1 MPMEKTILAKNLE
14 INRILNGM
22 WQVAGAHGQINSESA
37 ISDMEKY
44 HESGFTTWDLAD
56 IYGPAESLIGE
67 FRRKVG
73 KEEKFQALT
82 KFVPNP
88 GPMSNSIVTH
98 YVEQSLKKMDTDCID
113 LLQFHWWD
121 YNDTS
126 YLDALHHLSKLQ
138 NEGKIKHL
146 GLTNFDTERVKIMIE
161 NNFHIVS
168 NQVQYSI
175 LDNRVEKLM
184 APFFEKHN
192 IKILSYGTLLGGF
205 FSEKYLDVD
214 EPQRGDLTTAS
225 LQKYKNM
232 IDAWG
237 GWQLFQE
244 LLHVLNDIA
253 KKHYCSIANVATK
266 FIVDKPQV
274 AGVIIGARLGII
286 NHREDNIKTFDIKLD
301 QKDISLI
308 ETITKKS
315 NDLFEIIGDCG
326 DEYR

>member
-1 MPMEKTILAKNLE
+1 MEKTILAKNLE

-22 WQVAGAHGQINSESA
+22 WQVAGAHGQIDSESA

-44 HESGFTTWDLAD
+44 HESEFTTWDLAD

-308 ETITKKS
+308 ETIIKKS